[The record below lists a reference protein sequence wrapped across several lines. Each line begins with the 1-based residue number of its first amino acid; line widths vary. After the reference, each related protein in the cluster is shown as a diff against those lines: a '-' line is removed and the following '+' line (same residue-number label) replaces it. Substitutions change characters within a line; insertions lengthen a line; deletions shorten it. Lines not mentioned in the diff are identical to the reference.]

1 MRACVSAVAMALSLS
16 ACSKSHDIRSFARK
30 GQLVFEMSGSPQ
42 VNEVSVEQISAR
54 THSVWRITSVVGK
67 GQKLDEIS
75 YNHTPFG
82 FVESVPVQP
91 LRVGQL
97 YRVAI
102 RTADGSEQGEFVI
115 SADRRVLRVSS

>member
-1 MRACVSAVAMALSLS
+1 MALSLS
-16 ACSKSHDIRSFARK
+16 ACSRSHDIRSFARK

-67 GQKLDEIS
+67 GQKLGDIS

-82 FVESVPVQP
+82 FVESVPVHP
-91 LRVGQL
+91 S
-97 YRVAI
+97 
-102 RTADGSEQGEFVI
+102 GSDNSIASRFGLPTI
-115 SADRRVLRVSS
+115 ASKASS